1 MSWQPEI
8 DELEHRKELARK
20 LGGDEAVARFKAS
33 GRHTARERIDLLV
46 DPGTFTE
53 MGILA
58 GKATYDDE
66 GRLVSVTPSNAIIG
80 KALIHGRKTGIS
92 ADDYT
97 IRGGSSEST
106 ISEKWIYAERYA
118 YEMQIPLV
126 RLVDTAGGSVRLL
139 EINQS
144 TKIPGYP
151 TWPRGQLLGLVPVVG
166 IGLGACAGLGAV
178 KVVLAHFS
186 ILVKGQG
193 QVFAAGPP
201 VVEPGLGQTF
211 SKEELGGPEVHAHGS
226 GVVDNEAA
234 DEAEAFALARRFLS
248 YMPQNVYELPP
259 EAPSD
264 DPPDRRE
271 EFLLKV
277 IPREKRRVYK
287 MRRILE
293 AVFDKGSLFEL
304 SPGNGPS
311 TISMLGRLKGKVVG
325 IMANDPYHYGGAMTR
340 LAAQKVESF
349 VDLCDTFHI
358 PIVNFTD
365 QPGLMVGLEA
375 ERSGTLRAAARA
387 LAAIEQSRVP
397 WCTIVVRR
405 AFGVGGGA
413 HGRLQGINL
422 RYAWPSGYWGSIPLE
437 GGIAAAYRRDL
448 EAAEDPEARLAEL
461 ERYYARF
468 TSPFRTAERF
478 NMLDI
483 IDPRDTR
490 AILCDWIDEAYA
502 VLPRQLGPIGR
513 TMRK

>member
-1 MSWQPEI
+1 MSWQPEV
-8 DELEHRKELARK
+8 EEMHRRKAMAKEL
-20 LGGDEAVARFKAS
+20 GGAEAVRRFKSS
-33 GRHTARERIDLLV
+33 GRHTVRERIEMLV
-46 DPGTFTE
+46 DAGSFTE
-53 MGILA
+53 MGMLT
-58 GKATYDDE
+58 GKAQYAEDGSLE
-66 GRLVSVTPSNAIIG
+66 GVTPSNAIIG
-80 KALIHGRKTGIS
+80 KALIHGRKTSIS

-106 ISEKWIYAERYA
+106 ISEKWIFAERYA
-118 YEMQIPLV
+118 YEMQMPLV

-144 TKIPGYP
+144 TKIPGYA
-151 TWPRGQLLGLVPVVG
+151 TWPRGKLLGLVPVVG

-178 KVVLAHFS
+178 KVVLSHFS
-186 ILVKGQG
+186 ILVEGQG

-201 VVEPGLGQTF
+201 VVEPGLGEKT
-211 SKEELGGPEVHAHGS
+211 SKEDLGGVQVHVHGS
-226 GVVDNEAA
+226 GVVDNAA
-234 DEAEAFALARRFLS
+234 ASEEEAFALARRFLS

-259 EAPSD
+259 EVPSD

-271 EFLLKV
+271 EALLSIV
-277 IPREKRRVYK
+277 PREKRRVYK
-287 MRRILE
+287 MRRVLE
-293 AVFDKGSLFEL
+293 LIFDRDSLFEM
-304 SPGNGPS
+304 SPHNGAS
-311 TISMLGRLKGKVVG
+311 TITCLGRLRGRVVG
-325 IMANDPYHYGGAMTR
+325 IMANDPYQYGGAMTR
-340 LAAQKVESF
+340 TTAQKVETF
-349 VDLCDTFHI
+349 IDLCDTFHI

-365 QPGLMVGLEA
+365 QPGLMVGLDA
-375 ERSGTLRAAARA
+375 EKSGTLRAAART
-387 LAAIEQSRVP
+387 LAAIEQSQVP

-437 GGIAAAYRRDL
+437 GGIAAAYRRDI
-448 EAAEDPEARLAEL
+448 AAAPDPAARLAEL
-461 ERYYARF
+461 EQYYTKY

-490 AILCDWIDEAYA
+490 PILCDWSEEAYA

-513 TMRK
+513 TMRR